1 MLWRRLIMRIFAQA
15 YQWQS
20 YCKKLSNQKKNSSF
34 FHRKQKK
41 SNFYQFPRK
50 IGDSCHGDILPWGQ
64 VPGSAGNAQMPGTC
78 PLLCCFPNNWKFF
91 IFN

>member
-1 MLWRRLIMRIFAQA
+1 MRIFAQA

-50 IGDSCHGDILPWGQ
+50 IGDSCHGDRYLASDIGARLLL
-64 VPGSAGNAQMPGTC
+64 PGTC
-78 PLLCCFPNNWKFF
+78 PLAEGKRKKLHLVVKLLK
-91 IFN
+91 

>member
-1 MLWRRLIMRIFAQA
+1 MRIFAQA

-20 YCKKLSNQKKNSSF
+20 YCKKLSNQKKNTSF

-50 IGDSCHGDILPWGQ
+50 IGDSCQGTGTWHLTLALGCCCQ
-64 VPGSAGNAQMPGTC
+64 VPVPWQGKRKKLHLVVK
-78 PLLCCFPNNWKFF
+78 LLK
-91 IFN
+91 

>member
-1 MLWRRLIMRIFAQA
+1 MRIFAQA

-20 YCKKLSNQKKNSSF
+20 YCKKLSKKKKNSSF

-50 IGDSCHGDILPWGQ
+50 IGDSCQGTSCQGTGTWHLTFALGCCCQ
-64 VPGSAGNAQMPGTC
+64 VPVPWRGKRKKLHLVVK
-78 PLLCCFPNNWKFF
+78 LLK
-91 IFN
+91 

>member
-1 MLWRRLIMRIFAQA
+1 MRIFAQA

-50 IGDSCHGDILPWGQ
+50 IGDSWQGDERGKRKKLHL
-64 VPGSAGNAQMPGTC
+64 VVK
-78 PLLCCFPNNWKFF
+78 LLK
-91 IFN
+91 

>member
-20 YCKKLSNQKKNSSF
+20 YCKKLSNQKKKTSF

-41 SNFYQFPRK
+41 SNIYQFSRK
-50 IGDSCHGDILPWGQ
+50 IGDSCHGDRYLAATTERQ
-64 VPGSAGNAQMPGTC
+64 CLPGTC
-78 PLLCCFPNNWKFF
+78 PLAGGLEGLDDAAAGAG
-91 IFN
+91 